1 MSIGLR
7 ADVDMEKQIDFTNGR
22 IVLPLVRFVGPVFLA
37 LLLQS
42 MYGAVDLMIVGKFA
56 SSADVSA
63 VATGSQITMTITNLI
78 SSLAMGMT
86 ILIGEKTGDGSGD
99 KAHGQDNV
107 SCLESLSRRIVV
119 A

>member
-1 MSIGLR
+1 
-7 ADVDMEKQIDFTNGR
+7 MEKQIDFTNGR